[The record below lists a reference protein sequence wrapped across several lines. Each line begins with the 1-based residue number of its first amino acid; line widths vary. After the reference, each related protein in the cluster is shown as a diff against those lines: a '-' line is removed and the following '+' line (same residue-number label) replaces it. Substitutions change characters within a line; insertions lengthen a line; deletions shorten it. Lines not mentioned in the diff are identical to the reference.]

1 MRGYFSRLWWKQNSI
16 FFFRAIVSRY
26 TRACKAVFQRE
37 NRSARKPLTKRLNF
51 NRNNGLILMEQ
62 KCSFFRTRIYH
73 WPQTFILMV
82 YKITRSV
89 LYSITS
95 EQSRRFI
102 DWKIRR
108 EREKFFDRDSLR
120 EIYLGGKLENV
131 TREEENCTGVKYYPG
146 ILARTTEQFTCTSLQ
161 LGEVT
166 NTPPKLS
173 V

>member
-1 MRGYFSRLWWKQNSI
+1 MTAKFDI
-16 FFFRAIVSRY
+16 FFRAIVSRY

-95 EQSRRFI
+95 EQTRRFI

-131 TREEENCTGVKYYPG
+131 TREEENCTGVKYY
-146 ILARTTEQFTCTSLQ
+146 IQEFWQEQQSNLRARVCS
-161 LGEVT
+161 
-166 NTPPKLS
+166 S
-173 V
+173 VK

>member
-1 MRGYFSRLWWKQNSI
+1 
-16 FFFRAIVSRY
+16 
-26 TRACKAVFQRE
+26 
-37 NRSARKPLTKRLNF
+37 
-51 NRNNGLILMEQ
+51 
-62 KCSFFRTRIYH
+62 
-73 WPQTFILMV
+73 MV

-95 EQSRRFI
+95 EQTRRFI

>member
-1 MRGYFSRLWWKQNSI
+1 MKAKFDI
-16 FFFRAIVSRY
+16 FFRAIVSRY

-95 EQSRRFI
+95 EQTRRFI

-120 EIYLGGKLENV
+120 EIYSSR
-131 TREEENCTGVKYYPG
+131 REVGECNARRRELHRCEILYPG

>member
-1 MRGYFSRLWWKQNSI
+1 MKAKFDI
-16 FFFRAIVSRY
+16 FFRAIVSRY

-95 EQSRRFI
+95 EQTRRFI

-131 TREEENCTGVKYYPG
+131 TREEENCTGVKYY
-146 ILARTTEQFTCTSLQ
+146 IQEFWQEQQSNLRARVCS
-161 LGEVT
+161 
-166 NTPPKLS
+166 S
-173 V
+173 VK

>member
-1 MRGYFSRLWWKQNSI
+1 MFFLSNENLSLASNIYFDGIQN
-16 FFFRAIVSRY
+16 Y
-26 TRACKAVFQRE
+26 TF
-37 NRSARKPLTKRLNF
+37 
-51 NRNNGLILMEQ
+51 
-62 KCSFFRTRIYH
+62 
-73 WPQTFILMV
+73 
-82 YKITRSV
+82 

-95 EQSRRFI
+95 EQTRRFI

>member
-1 MRGYFSRLWWKQNSI
+1 MTAKFDI
-16 FFFRAIVSRY
+16 FFRAIVSRY

-95 EQSRRFI
+95 EQTRRFI

-131 TREEENCTGVKYYPG
+131 TREEENCTGVKYYIQEFWQEQQSNLRARVCSSVKWL
-146 ILARTTEQFTCTSLQ
+146 ILLQ
-161 LGEVT
+161 SYPFR
-166 NTPPKLS
+166 NPP
-173 V
+173 